1 MASQSYPPLKN
12 KVRDFLVDAFIRF
25 YTIKA
30 VTRFS
35 AALIG
40 CPLRVQVLRQGPVVL
55 QGVIGDVKFAF
66 FPADQD
72 QLLQMHA
79 WAEGK
84 FSAIVFQPGLPDAV
98 PSFSLSRFEG
108 RVSQN
113 DQLLLRI
120 PGRSRGKI
128 RLEQRRS

>member
-1 MASQSYPPLKN
+1 MTSESYPPLKA
-12 KVRDFLVDAFIRF
+12 KLRDFLVDAFIRF

-40 CPLRVQVLRQGPVVL
+40 CPLRVELLRQGPDVL
-55 QGVIGDVKFAF
+55 QGVVGDVKFAF

-84 FSAIVFQPGLPDAV
+84 FSAIVFQPGLTGAIP
-98 PSFSLSRFEG
+98 SLSISRFDGRILEG
-108 RVSQN
+108 
-113 DQLLLRI
+113 DQLLLCV
-120 PGRSRGKI
+120 PGRSRGQI
-128 RLEQRRS
+128 RLERRS